1 MSRVLEFHGKP
12 IMMRNEIDKFET
24 KEIQFT
30 QLNLFYIFLV
40 FFWSVSLELGF
51 SWNQLSILF
60 ESEIALRSLNPICVE
75 HCKYGNIQIW

>member
-40 FFWSVSLELGF
+40 FF
-51 SWNQLSILF
+51 
-60 ESEIALRSLNPICVE
+60 
-75 HCKYGNIQIW
+75 